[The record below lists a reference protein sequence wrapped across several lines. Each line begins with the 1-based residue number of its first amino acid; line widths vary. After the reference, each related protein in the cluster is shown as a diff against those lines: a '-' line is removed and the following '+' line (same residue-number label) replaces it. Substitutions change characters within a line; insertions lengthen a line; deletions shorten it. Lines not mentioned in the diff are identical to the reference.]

1 MKRCLSW
8 CWRNSHLGLCCLSL
22 PELASVWDLN
32 EMSCATSPIK
42 CYVIIFSS
50 TPHTMALKYTWQW
63 CSRLKNYFRGLYIS
77 WSSTWL
83 PDLNEFLFVL
93 TLFLGCAIFLNKNL
107 ITAQWYSSFQIQ
119 KSWLYAYLVITIR
132 RFPIEQWNCTILL
145 ILLGPFGTDRTA
157 HRWDKNVSLF
167 TTVTFAQARVNHKDV
182 TALISVQ
189 VSRSEI

>member
-22 PELASVWDLN
+22 TLVASAGDLN

-63 CSRLKNYFRGLYIS
+63 CSRLKNYIQGLDIS

-83 PDLNEFLFVL
+83 PDLNEFLLVS
-93 TLFLGCAIFLNKNL
+93 TLFIGCAIFRNKNV
-107 ITAQWYSSFQIQ
+107 ITALWYSSFHIQ
-119 KSWLYAYLVITIR
+119 KPWLYACLVITIWR
-132 RFPIEQWNCTILL
+132 VPVGQWIVLYYW
-145 ILLGPFGTDRTA
+145 FYF
-157 HRWDKNVSLF
+157 VSLKQNELHI
-167 TTVTFAQARVNHKDV
+167 V
-182 TALISVQ
+182 
-189 VSRSEI
+189 EIRMYLSSQQSLLHRRA